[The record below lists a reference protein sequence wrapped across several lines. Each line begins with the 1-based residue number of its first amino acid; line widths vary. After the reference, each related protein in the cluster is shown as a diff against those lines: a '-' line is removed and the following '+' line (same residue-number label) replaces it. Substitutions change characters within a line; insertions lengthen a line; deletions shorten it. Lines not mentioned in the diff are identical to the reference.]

1 MPEWGHDMIAFEMIH
16 ITIDANDLS
25 EVEEILAEAGIMYGT
40 DGAV

>member
-1 MPEWGHDMIAFEMIH
+1 MSAAKIIS

-40 DGAV
+40 EGAV